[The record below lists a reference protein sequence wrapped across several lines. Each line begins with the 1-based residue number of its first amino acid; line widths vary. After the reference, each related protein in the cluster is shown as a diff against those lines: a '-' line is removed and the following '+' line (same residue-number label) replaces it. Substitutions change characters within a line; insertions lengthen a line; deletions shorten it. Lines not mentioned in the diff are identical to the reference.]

1 MGGYQKSPYFP
12 FSKFLHMTIRQLLLV
27 APAAFPVRETRRDS
41 RPFTPFGLK
50 NLRIFTLGNAVKI
63 NLETGLIAEKA

>member
-1 MGGYQKSPYFP
+1 MKPN
-12 FSKFLHMTIRQLLLV
+12 LLWASRDLAQILV

-50 NLRIFTLGNAVKI
+50 NLRIFTFGNAVKI